1 MCADDTSIKS
11 SEECEAA
18 AEALDLFFWG
28 EFNLKGDFPDCFR
41 DSDNYGLVFF
51 NAASDT
57 STDGYPE
64 EYDVRPI
71 CREGKTGTVLLLKSF
86 HMQRSLLLITALL
99 VKAH

>member
-18 AEALDLFFWG
+18 AEALDLPFWG
-28 EFNLKGDFPDCFR
+28 EYDVKGDFPDCFKY
-41 DSDNYGLVFF
+41 SEIGWVFF

-57 STDGYPE
+57 STDGYPD